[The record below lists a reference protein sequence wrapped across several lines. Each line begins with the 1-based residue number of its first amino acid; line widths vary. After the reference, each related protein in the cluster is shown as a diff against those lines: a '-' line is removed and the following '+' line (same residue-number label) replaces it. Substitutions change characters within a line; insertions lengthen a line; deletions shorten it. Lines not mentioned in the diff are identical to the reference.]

1 MIKEKI
7 NKNLPRF
14 ARQNLVSCSAQNDL
28 PQHLAIM
35 IDGNRRWAKARH
47 LPSWFG
53 HKAGI
58 KRVIEIIN
66 YAKKKGIKV
75 LTLYGF
81 STENWNRSK
90 EEVNYLMELFSNFAK
105 KYASQFKKK
114 GIRFRHLGDIK
125 DLPKQLHRNIQ
136 KACELTKNNQE
147 MILNIAL
154 NYGGRDEI
162 TRAVQK
168 IIRKRTPA
176 EKVTE
181 QLIMA
186 NLDTKGLPDVDFIIR
201 TSGEMRL
208 SNFLPLQGIY
218 AELYFPKIS
227 WPDFNTHQF
236 NLALE
241 EFKKRNRRLGK

>member
-1 MIKEKI
+1 MIESREKI
-7 NKNLPRF
+7 NKNLPH
-14 ARQNLVSCSAQNDL
+14 NDL

-53 HKAGI
+53 HRAGI

-90 EEVNYLMELFSNFAK
+90 EEVNSLMELFSTFAK

-114 GIRFRHLGDIK
+114 GIQFRHLGNIK
-125 DLPKQLHRNIQ
+125 DLPKQLQRNIQ
-136 KACELTKNNQE
+136 KACELTRDSKE

-168 IIRKRTPA
+168 IIQKRIPA
-176 EKVTE
+176 KKITE

-186 NLDTKGLPDVDFIIR
+186 NLDTKGLPDVDFIVR

-208 SNFLPLQGIY
+208 SNFLPLQGTY
-218 AELYFPKIS
+218 AELYFPKVY
-227 WPDFNTHQF
+227 WPDFDAHQF
-236 NLALE
+236 DLTLE
-241 EFKKRNRRLGK
+241 EFKKRQRKFGK